1 MQERYKYIITQEH
14 HTCRRREKQHDKEEG
29 EKSLEQF
36 NKGENLCCAQFSA
49 MANENSRTRRIH
61 WKLNFNVL

>member
-1 MQERYKYIITQEH
+1 MQEGGK
-14 HTCRRREKQHDKEEG
+14 KQHDKEEG
-29 EKSLEQF
+29 EKSLEF